1 MNHSTVKLP
10 NFLIFG
16 VQKAGT
22 TSVYNYLKQHPEVY
36 LSPVKEPNFF
46 EKDWDQL
53 AEQGHQFNPRQIVTF
68 EQYSNLFEAVTNE
81 IAIGE
86 VSPNYLFHYK
96 TSIGQIKRYV
106 PNAKLIAIL
115 RNPVDR
121 AISDYLMHVREA
133 QSKTP
138 LKEQIQYKAN
148 KSFVILKGK
157 YYQAVKQYFEEFGRE
172 QVSILLYDDLRKDSQ
187 NFMQEIYQ
195 IIGVNPS
202 FEADTS
208 QKSQVAQMPKNEAIN
223 KLLVRKNPLRSL
235 SATLL
240 KPLLSEEKRQTLR
253 SFLIGMNSKSKNEI
267 DSFNEEKE
275 LLLDVYRDDILKLQ
289 DLIDRDLSPW
299 LTI

>member
-1 MNHSTVKLP
+1 MNSSTIKLP

-46 EKDWDQL
+46 EKDWDKL
-53 AEQGHQFNPRQIVTF
+53 AAEGHQFKPKQIVTF
-68 EQYSNLFEAVTNE
+68 EQYKNLFEGVTNE

-86 VSPNYLFHYK
+86 VSPNYLFHHK

-115 RNPVDR
+115 RSPVDR

-133 QSKTP
+133 QSNTS
-138 LKEQIQYKAN
+138 LKEQIEYKAH
-148 KSFVILKGK
+148 KSFVILKGY
-157 YYQAVKQYFEEFGRE
+157 YYQAVKHYFEEFGRE
-172 QVSILLYDDLRKDSQ
+172 QVSIFLYDDLRKDS
-187 NFMQEIYQ
+187 NKFLQEIYKT
-195 IIGVNPS
+195 IGVNPN

-208 QKSQVAQMPKNEAIN
+208 QKSQVAKIPKNDAIN
-223 KLLVRKNPLRSL
+223 QLLVRQNPLRSL

-240 KPLLSEEKRQTLR
+240 KPLLSEEKRQKLR
-253 SFLIGMNSKSKNEI
+253 SLLIGMNSQSKDEM
-267 DSFNEEKE
+267 DSLDEEKQ
-275 LLLDVYRDDILKLQ
+275 LLLNLYHDDILKLQ
-289 DLIDRDLSPW
+289 DLINRDLSAW